1 MKKKCIKN
9 ICLCARIQETQ
20 INWDQLVDHNGD
32 PRQQVVVKGGPD
44 IPGLAYYSISDN

>member
-1 MKKKCIKN
+1 MDGVY
-9 ICLCARIQETQ
+9 LVVG
-20 INWDQLVDHNGD
+20 DQLVDHNGD